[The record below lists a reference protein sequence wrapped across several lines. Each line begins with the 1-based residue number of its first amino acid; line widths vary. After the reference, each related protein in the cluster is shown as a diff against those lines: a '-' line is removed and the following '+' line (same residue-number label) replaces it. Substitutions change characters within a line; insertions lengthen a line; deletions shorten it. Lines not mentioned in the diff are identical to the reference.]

1 MCFFI
6 LGEAHV
12 GPFMK
17 GPLKGADILIP
28 QKVGHVGKGER
39 RVAQI
44 LFCQEKAGMIQLF
57 LEGRPFIGKKA
68 PERSPAQS
76 KLLGYQVD
84 GAVPPGKRSMRALR
98 TRT

>member
-1 MCFFI
+1 MYIVILVYTSDWSLARGGRLSVCFFI

-44 LFCQEKAGMIQLF
+44 LFP
-57 LEGRPFIGKKA
+57 R
-68 PERSPAQS
+68 R
-76 KLLGYQVD
+76 
-84 GAVPPGKRSMRALR
+84 KRV
-98 TRT
+98 

>member
-68 PERSPAQS
+68 LERSPAQS
-76 KLLGYQVD
+76 KLLATKSME
-84 GAVPPGKRSMRALR
+84 AVPPGKRSMRALR